1 MARNGHHGLV
11 TDSPDPSNGEAP
23 PDSAPPAPGHPIAGP
38 VYLKKPPI
46 WSYFLTPVAVV
57 IGSGIIAGAIWWAN
71 DDGDDPAAGPGGD
84 GAPVVGAVS
93 TVEPTPAPSNAGL
106 LDTFNAYAR
115 QVGLDQAK
123 FSQCLAQEE
132 NISLINAQ
140 LQRGATLGVTGT
152 PTFFI
157 NNKKLVGAQPTSI
170 LNEIIEAELKG
181 SPATLDG
188 YSDAIKE
195 LAAASPP
202 GFQIMDS
209 KPDVTDAEIEGNP
222 DAKVMIAEFS
232 DFQCPFCKRWTES
245 SIADIRSR
253 LGDDV
258 AMAFLHFP
266 ITQIHA
272 NAGNASLVAIC
283 AGEQGKFWEMHD
295 LLFARQSEWANLR

>member
-1 MARNGHHGLV
+1 MERTGHHGFV
-11 TDSPDPSNGEAP
+11 TDSPDPINDEA
-23 PDSAPPAPGHPIAGP
+23 DANPAPLAPGNALAGP

-46 WSYFLTPVAVV
+46 WSYFLTPLAVV
-57 IGSGIIAGAIWWAN
+57 IGSGIIAGAIWWTN
-71 DDGDDPAAGPGGD
+71 DESDDAAASPDGDGTPF
-84 GAPVVGAVS
+84 VGAVS
-93 TVEPTPAPSNAGL
+93 TVEPTPAPSNSGL
-106 LDTFNAYAR
+106 LDTFNAYAQR
-115 QVGLDQAK
+115 LGLDQAK
-123 FSQCLAQEE
+123 FSQCLSQQE

-140 LQRGATLGVTGT
+140 LQRGANLGVTGT

-157 NNKKLVGAQPTSI
+157 NNKKLVGAQPTAI
-170 LNEIIEAELKG
+170 LNEIIDAELNG
-181 SPATLDG
+181 SPSTLDG
-188 YSDAIKE
+188 YSDAIKQ
-195 LAAASPP
+195 LAASSPP

-209 KPDVTDAEIEGNP
+209 KPDVSDAEIEGNP
-222 DAKVMIAEFS
+222 NAKVMIAEFS

-245 SIADIRSR
+245 SVADIRSR

-295 LLFARQSEWANLR
+295 LLFTRQAEWSNLR

>member
-1 MARNGHHGLV
+1 MARNGHHRFV
-11 TDSPDPSNGEAP
+11 TETPEPTHDEAAADPT
-23 PDSAPPAPGHPIAGP
+23 PPAPGNPIAGP

-46 WSYFLTPVAVV
+46 WSYFLTPIAVV
-57 IGSGIIAGAIWWAN
+57 IGSGVIAGAIWWTN
-71 DDGDDPAAGPGGD
+71 DENGNSAAGAGD

-93 TVEPTPAPSNAGL
+93 TVEPTPAPTNAGL

-115 QVGLDQAK
+115 QVGLDGAK
-123 FSQCLAQEE
+123 FSQCLGQQE

-157 NNKKLVGAQPTSI
+157 NNKKLVGAQPTAI

-181 SPATLDG
+181 SPTTLDG
-188 YSDAIKE
+188 YSDAIKQ
-195 LAAASPP
+195 LAASSPP

-209 KPDVTDAEIEGNP
+209 KPDVSDAEIEGNP
-222 DAKVMIAEFS
+222 GAKVMIAEFS
-232 DFQCPFCKRWTES
+232 DFQCPFCKRWTETS
-245 SIADIRSR
+245 LGEIRKR

-258 AMAFLHFP
+258 AIAFLHFP

-295 LLFARQSEWANLR
+295 LLFARQAEWSNLR